1 MPWGIEVDGEGHVY
15 VTDWRDNRL
24 QVFDPAGSFIT
35 KLTGEA
41 TVSKWGQ
48 EKLNASP
55 EMWLQRQKAQGL
67 EREKQFW
74 GPTAVEVDDENRIF
88 VAESVRSRIQVYRKQ
103 IPLFV
108 GDRL

>member
-1 MPWGIEVDGEGHVY
+1 VGG
-15 VTDWRDNRL
+15 
-24 QVFDPAGSFIT
+24 
-35 KLTGEA
+35 
-41 TVSKWGQ
+41 

-103 IPLFV
+103 IPYFI
-108 GDRL
+108 GDRLYGRRHAADMSPRDCRLRP

>member
-1 MPWGIEVDGEGHVY
+1 
-15 VTDWRDNRL
+15 
-24 QVFDPAGSFIT
+24 
-35 KLTGEA
+35 
-41 TVSKWGQ
+41 VSKWGQ

-55 EMWLQRQKAQGL
+55 EMWIQRQKAQGL

-103 IPLFV
+103 IPYFI